1 MKILMFFSQF
11 CPPCRATKPNLIKV
25 AESRNI
31 EVEFV
36 DGFEPE
42 NGALVSKYNVVYIPT
57 ILAVDDEGKEINRIR
72 GYQSE
77 FGIDAFVDAIMAN
90 AR

>member
-11 CPPCRATKPNLIKV
+11 CSPCRATKPNLIKV

-36 DGFEPE
+36 DGLEPE
-42 NGALVSKYNVVYIPT
+42 NDVLVSKYNVLHIPT
-57 ILAVDDEGKEINRIR
+57 ILAVDDEGKEINRIQ

-77 FGIDAFVDAIMAN
+77 FGIDVFVDAIMAN

>member
-1 MKILMFFSQF
+1 MKLIMFFSQF

-25 AESRNI
+25 AESRRVD
-31 EVEFV
+31 VEFV
-36 DGFEPE
+36 DGLEPE
-42 NGALVSKYNVVYIPT
+42 NGALVSKYNILHIPT
-57 ILAVDDEGKEINRIR
+57 ILAVDDEGNEIKRIQ

-77 FGIDAFVDAIMAN
+77 FGIDAFIDAIMFG